1 MKVQPVSGPEA
12 IKQVTSN
19 NTEARARAIAA
30 LTANSAPAAPTAA
43 AEATPVPNPSQVS
56 PEELSAVKAPTA
68 PTAPTEAKAA
78 TEETTD
84 RSQSLNSEKSEDTEI
99 SSRLAQLVK
108 REKAIRIK
116 QQQAEQALKAKEAEL
131 ARKEAELAEKFKLD
145 QTQYI
150 SKQRLKENPLDVLAE
165 AELSYDELTNQVL
178 NAQPKNPRYEAYIQ
192 KLEAKIAQLEEKTNK
207 VEKTYETQQQEAYQA
222 ALKQIEKDATK
233 LINSS
238 PDYELIRN
246 SGEIKEV
253 VKLIE
258 QTYKVDGELLSVQEA
273 ADLIEKELEERTIKF
288 FEKTEKLKKRWAP
301 KAPASAEVKPVQE
314 QTPQKEQTQTMK
326 TLTNTNSSTRQL
338 SARERAILAMKGE
351 LPKG

>member
-1 MKVQPVSGPEA
+1 MKIQPVSAPEA
-12 IKQVTSN
+12 IKQTTSN
-19 NTEARARAIAA
+19 NTDARNRAIAA
-30 LTANSAPAAPTAA
+30 LMGESAAPAAPKAA
-43 AEATPVPNPSQVS
+43 SEPTPVPNPSQVS
-56 PEELSAVKAPTA
+56 PEELSAVKAPTEAA
-68 PTAPTEAKAA
+68 PAN
-78 TEETTD
+78 EETTE
-84 RSQSLNSEKSEDTEI
+84 RSPSLNSEKTEDPEI

-131 ARKEAELAEKFKLD
+131 AKREAELAEKFKVD

-192 KLEAKIAQLEEKTNK
+192 KLEAQIAQLVEKTNK

-222 ALKQIEKDATK
+222 AIKQIEKDATK
-233 LINSS
+233 LINSN

-253 VKLIE
+253 VELIE
-258 QTYKVDGELLSVQEA
+258 RTYKEDGELLSVQEA

-301 KAPASAEVKPVQE
+301 KAPASVEAKPVQE

-351 LPKG
+351 LKS